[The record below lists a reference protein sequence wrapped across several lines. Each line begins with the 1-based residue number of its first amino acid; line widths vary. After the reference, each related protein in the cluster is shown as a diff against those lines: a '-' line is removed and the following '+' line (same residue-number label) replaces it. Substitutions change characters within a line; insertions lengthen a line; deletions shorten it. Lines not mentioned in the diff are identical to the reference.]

1 MKKIL
6 IASTALVSTAGL
18 AAADVA
24 LSGRAEMGIYQY
36 NAAFGGPNNGG
47 PQFFTDIDVTFT
59 MSGET
64 DNGLTFGASVDLDE
78 GGASAP
84 IVTNPGGAPVPALAL
99 PGATQNNSD
108 DGGAT
113 IFISGGFGTVTMGD
127 TDGALDWALTEA
139 GNVGNPGSL
148 ADDETS
154 HAGYV
159 GAYLDGANDGQ
170 ILRWDYTSGAFGVA
184 ISLEDDNG
192 SKAANTGVGYAIGFK
207 YALDLSGTTVNFGL
221 GHQKAADGAPGT
233 PNDIKATGVSVDAT
247 FANGL
252 SAGIVYADWSSVGA
266 AGPDSNIGVGLG
278 YTTGA
283 LSMHAN
289 YGEVKFNG
297 GGKAKGFGLAAAYD
311 LGGGAVVHFG
321 YGSGKTST
329 AAPTGKSASL
339 GLGLSF

>member
-1 MKKIL
+1 
-6 IASTALVSTAGL
+6 AF
-18 AAADVA
+18 
-24 LSGRAEMGIYQY
+24 SGGTNTGA
-36 NAAFGGPNNGG
+36 
-47 PQFFTDIDVTFT
+47 QFFTDIDVTFT

-78 GGASAP
+78 GGAIS
-84 IVTNPGGAPVPALAL
+84 N
-99 PGATQNNSD
+99 ATQNNSD

-148 ADDETS
+148 ADDETT
-154 HAGYV
+154 HAGYL
-159 GAYLDGANDGQ
+159 GAYLDGGGFNGAGNRTGDGQ

-184 ISLEDDNG
+184 VSLEDDNG
-192 SKAANTGVGYAIGFK
+192 SKAASTGVGYAIGFK
-207 YALDLSGTTVNFGL
+207 YALDLSGTTVNFGI
-221 GHQKAADGAPGT
+221 GHQKGADNGFGGPTT
-233 PNDIKATGVSVDAT
+233 PDAKATGVSVSAT

-252 SAGIVYADWSSVGA
+252 SAGVTYTDM
-266 AGPDSNIGVGLG
+266 SNLPVDKHYSIGLG

-283 LSMHAN
+283 FSVHAN
-289 YGEVKFNG
+289 YGKFDG
-297 GGKAKGFGLAAAYD
+297 VAAGAEAKGFGLAAAYD

-321 YGSGKTST
+321 YGSGKSST
-329 AAPTGKSASL
+329 AAPTAKSMSL

>member
-6 IASTALVSTAGL
+6 IASTALVSTAGV

-24 LSGRAEMGIYQY
+24 LSGRAEMGIYQVSGTD
-36 NAAFGGPNNGG
+36 A
-47 PQFFTDIDVTFT
+47 QFFTDIDVTFT

-78 GGASAP
+78 GGGTDNVQAGG
-84 IVTNPGGAPVPALAL
+84 VTL
-99 PGATQNNSD
+99 PGVSTQNRATGDNSD

-113 IFISGGFGTVTMGD
+113 IFVSGAFGTVTMGD
-127 TDGALDWALTEA
+127 TDGALDWAMTEA
-139 GNVGNPGSL
+139 GNVGNPGSI

-154 HAGYV
+154 HGGYL

-184 ISLEDDNG
+184 VSLEDDNG
-192 SKAANTGVGYAIGFK
+192 SKAANTDVGYAVGFK

-221 GHQKAADGAPGT
+221 GYQKAAGAIAAGFT
-233 PNDIKATGVSVDAT
+233 DQGSATGVSVSAS

-252 SAGIVYADWSSVGA
+252 SAGMTYTDMSDMANDKHYSL
-266 AGPDSNIGVGLG
+266 GLG

-283 LSMHAN
+283 ISVHAN
-289 YGEVKFNG
+289 YGKYTDNAAVAGGADVKG
-297 GGKAKGFGLAAAYD
+297 YGLAAAYD

-321 YGSGKTST
+321 YGASK
-329 AAPTGKSASL
+329 PTGGVTTKSASL

>member
-18 AAADVA
+18 AAAEVA

-36 NAAFGGPNNGG
+36 NAAFGGPNPGG
-47 PQFFTDIDVTFT
+47 IQFFTDIDVTFT

-64 DNGLTFGASVDLDE
+64 DNGLSFGASVDLDE
-78 GGASAP
+78 GGAVS
-84 IVTNPGGAPVPALAL
+84 N
-99 PGATQNNSD
+99 ATQNNSD

-113 IFISGGFGTVTMGD
+113 IFISGAFGTVTMGD
-127 TDGALDWALTEA
+127 TDGALDWAMTEA

-148 ADDETS
+148 ADDETT
-154 HAGYV
+154 HAGYL

-184 ISLEDDNG
+184 VSLEDDNG
-192 SKAANTGVGYAIGFK
+192 STAANTGVGYAIGFK
-207 YALDLSGTTVNFGL
+207 YSLDLSGTTVNFGV
-221 GHQKAADGAPGT
+221 GHQKAADGAGVT
-233 PNDIKATGVSVDAT
+233 PDAKATGVSVAAN

-252 SAGIVYADWSSVGA
+252 SAGVTYTNMSNMANDKHVGL
-266 AGPDSNIGVGLG
+266 GLG

-283 LSMHAN
+283 FSVHAN
-289 YGEVKFNG
+289 YGKFTGQGANPDT
-297 GGKAKGFGLAAAYD
+297 KGYGLAAAYD

-321 YGSGKTST
+321 YGSSKVTGGPT
-329 AAPTGKSASL
+329 AKSMSL

>member
-1 MKKIL
+1 MKNLL
-6 IASTALVSTAGL
+6 IASTAIVATAGV

-24 LSGRAEMGIYQY
+24 LSGRAEMGIFQQNDAFI
-36 NAAFGGPNNGG
+36 NARAATPIANPSDGA
-47 PQFFTDIDVTFT
+47 QFFTDIDVTFT

-78 GGASAP
+78 GGA
-84 IVTNPGGAPVPALAL
+84 GAPAVA
-99 PGATQNNSD
+99 NNAD

-139 GNVGNPGSL
+139 GNVGNPGSI
-148 ADDETS
+148 ADDETA
-154 HAGYV
+154 HAGYL
-159 GAYLDGANDGQ
+159 GSYLDGTSAGANGDGQ
-170 ILRWDYTSGAFGVA
+170 ILRWDFTAGAFGVA

-192 SKAANTGVGYAIGFK
+192 SAAANTGVGYAIGFK
-207 YALDLSGTTVNFGL
+207 YALDLGGTTVNLGL
-221 GHQKAADGAPGT
+221 GYQEAADNGGATNTGT
-233 PNDIKATGVSVDAT
+233 PNDITAVGVSADAT

-252 SAGIVYADWSSVGA
+252 SAGIVYTDFD
-266 AGPDSNIGVGLG
+266 DSLVDNHIGIGLG

-283 LSMHAN
+283 FSIHAN
-289 YGEVKFNG
+289 YGKMDGVVAANDQEG
-297 GGKAKGFGLAAAYD
+297 YGLSAAYD

-321 YGSGKTST
+321 YGAGDRGVNG
-329 AAPTGKSASL
+329 PTERSVSL

>member
-24 LSGRAEMGIYQY
+24 LSGRAEMGIFQQ
-36 NAAFGGPNNGG
+36 NAAFGGANPGE

-78 GGASAP
+78 GGGNGT
-84 IVTNPGGAPVPALAL
+84 VTNGGVPIPGVVARNN
-99 PGATQNNSD
+99 ATQNNAD

-127 TDGALDWALTEA
+127 TDGAMDWALTEA
-139 GNVGNPGSL
+139 GNVGNPGSI

-154 HAGYV
+154 HGGYL
-159 GAYLDGANDGQ
+159 GSYLDGGNDGQ

-184 ISLEDDNG
+184 VSLEDDNG
-192 SKAANTGVGYAIGFK
+192 SAAASTNIGYAIGFK

-221 GHQKAADGAPGT
+221 GYQKAADAAGVVA
-233 PNDIKATGVSVDAT
+233 DSKATGVSVSAT

-252 SAGIVYADWSSVGA
+252 SAGMTYTDMKNNANDKHYSL
-266 AGPDSNIGVGLG
+266 GLG

-283 LSMHAN
+283 ISVHAN
-289 YGEVKFNG
+289 YGKFTDNAAIAGGADVKG
-297 GGKAKGFGLAAAYD
+297 YGLAAAYD

-321 YGSGKTST
+321 YGASK
-329 AAPTGKSASL
+329 PTGGATAKSASL

>member
-18 AAADVA
+18 AAAEVA

-36 NAAFGGPNNGG
+36 NAAFAAAKGLANPGD

-78 GGASAP
+78 GGAVS
-84 IVTNPGGAPVPALAL
+84 N
-99 PGATQNNSD
+99 ATQNNSD

-127 TDGALDWALTEA
+127 TDGAMDWALTEA

-148 ADDETS
+148 ADDETT
-154 HAGYV
+154 HAGYL
-159 GAYLDGANDGQ
+159 GSYLDGRNDGQ

-192 SKAANTGVGYAIGFK
+192 SNVASTNIGYAIGFK

-221 GHQKAADGAPGT
+221 GYQKAADAVGVAADG
-233 PNDIKATGVSVDAT
+233 KATGVSVSAD

-252 SAGIVYADWSSVGA
+252 SAGVTYTDMKNVGTV
-266 AGPDSNIGVGLG
+266 DKHYSIGLG

-283 LSMHAN
+283 ISVHAN
-289 YGEVKFNG
+289 YGKYKSTVAG
-297 GGKAKGFGLAAAYD
+297 GDATGFGLAAAYD

-321 YGSGKTST
+321 YGSGKSSS
-329 AAPTGKSASL
+329 AALTQKSASL

>member
-1 MKKIL
+1 MKKLL
-6 IASTALVSTAGL
+6 IASTALVAFGGA

-24 LSGRAEMGIYQY
+24 LSGRAEMGI
-36 NAAFGGPNNGG
+36 FGSTAGG
-47 PQFFTDIDVTFT
+47 KAQFFTDIDVTFT

-78 GGASAP
+78 GGAVS
-84 IVTNPGGAPVPALAL
+84 N
-99 PGATQNNSD
+99 ATQNNAD

-154 HAGYV
+154 HAGYL
-159 GAYLDGANDGQ
+159 GAYLDGGAGNGDGQ

-184 ISLEDDNG
+184 VSLEDDNG
-192 SKAANTGVGYAIGFK
+192 SNVANTGIGYAIGFK
-207 YALDLSGTTVNFGL
+207 YSLDLSGTTVNFGI
-221 GHQKAADGAPGT
+221 GHQKAADNVGVVA
-233 PNDIKATGVSVDAT
+233 DAKATGVSAAAS

-252 SAGIVYADWSSVGA
+252 SAGATYTNM
-266 AGPDSNIGVGLG
+266 SNMVNDKHYSLGMG

-283 LSMHAN
+283 ISVHAN
-289 YGEVKFNG
+289 YGKFTGQGANPDT
-297 GGKAKGFGLAAAYD
+297 KGYGLAAAYD
-311 LGGGAVVHFG
+311 LGGGAVVHAG
-321 YGSGKTST
+321 YGYGRTT
-329 AAPTGKSASL
+329 GAARARSASL

>member
-1 MKKIL
+1 MKKLL
-6 IASTALVSTAGL
+6 IATTALVSTAGF
-18 AAADVA
+18 AAAEVA
-24 LSGRAEMGIYQY
+24 LSGRAEMGVFRTT
-36 NAAFGGPNNGG
+36 ATDM
-47 PQFFTDIDVTFT
+47 QFFTDIDVTFT

-78 GGASAP
+78 GGAVS
-84 IVTNPGGAPVPALAL
+84 N
-99 PGATQNNSD
+99 ATQNNAD

-148 ADDETS
+148 ADDETT
-154 HAGYV
+154 HAGYL
-159 GAYLDGANDGQ
+159 GSYLDGANDGQ

-184 ISLEDDNG
+184 VSLEDDNG
-192 SKAANTGVGYAIGFK
+192 SNVASTGIGYAIGFK

-221 GHQKAADGAPGT
+221 GYQKAADAVGVA
-233 PNDIKATGVSVDAT
+233 NDVKATGLSVSAAFT
-247 FANGL
+247 NGL
-252 SAGIVYADWSSVGA
+252 SAGVTYTDFKNHASRDKHYS
-266 AGPDSNIGVGLG
+266 IGMG

-283 LSMHAN
+283 ISVHAN
-289 YGEVKFNG
+289 YGKFSG
-297 GGKAKGFGLAAAYD
+297 VTAAQDAKGFGVAAAYD

-321 YGSGKTST
+321 YGSGKVNAAANSFKT
-329 AAPTGKSASL
+329 ASF